1 MKKICII
8 VPTYNEEASLPEM
21 YRQLCGLTEEQKNYE
36 WTFLFVDD
44 GSGDGTARVLEDLRA
59 GDVRVTYVQLSR
71 NFGKENAMLAG
82 FDYAEADAVVVMDCD
97 LQHPVS
103 VVPRMLRE
111 YEAGYEDVYARR
123 RDRGHEPPVR
133 RFLTNVYYRL
143 LQKSTRMD
151 VLPDAGD
158 FRLLDRRCVRALCQL
173 RERQRYTKGLYCWIG
188 FRKKEIF
195 FDPADRLSGRSSFS
209 MAALLNLAIDG
220 ITSFTTAPLRISA
233 VVGGVVSVA
242 AFLYLCFI
250 VGKTLV
256 VGEPVQGFPT
266 LITVILF
273 LGGIQL
279 LSIGIIGEYIA
290 RIFNETK
297 RRPVYI
303 VDKVNGK
310 NV

>member
-1 MKKICII
+1 MKKICIV
-8 VPTYNEEASLPEM
+8 VPAYNEEASLPEM
-21 YRQLCGLTEEQKNYE
+21 YRQLCGLAEEQKNYE

-44 GSGDGTARVLEDLRA
+44 GSSDCTPLLLEGLRET
-59 GDVRVTYVQLSR
+59 DTRVTHVRLSR

-82 FDYAEADAVVVMDCD
+82 FDYADADAVVVMDCD

-103 VVPRMLRE
+103 VVPEMLRE

-123 RDRGHEPPVR
+123 RDRGHEPPLR
-133 RFLTNVYYRL
+133 RFLTKVYYRL
-143 LQKSTRMD
+143 LQKSARMD

-188 FRKKEIF
+188 FRKKEIY

-209 MAALLNLAIDG
+209 MAGLLSLAVDG
-220 ITSFTTAPLRISA
+220 ITSFTTAPLRIST
-233 VVGGVVSVA
+233 VVGGLVSVA

-297 RRPVYI
+297 QRPVYI

-310 NV
+310 SV